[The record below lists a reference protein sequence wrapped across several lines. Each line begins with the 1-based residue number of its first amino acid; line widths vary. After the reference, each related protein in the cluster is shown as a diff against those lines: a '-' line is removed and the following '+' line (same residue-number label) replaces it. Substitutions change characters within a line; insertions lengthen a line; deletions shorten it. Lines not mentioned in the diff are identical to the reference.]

1 MDAIVK
7 PIAVAPCTSDVHTV
21 WEGEFIKIPRVEWGV
36 GMGHKQ
42 INGDLMPG
50 GRLRMEKLAK
60 LVTYGKLN
68 LCKLITL
75 RFEGFDKIEDAL
87 MLMKDKPKDLIK
99 PVVRIEK

>member
-1 MDAIVK
+1 
-7 PIAVAPCTSDVHTV
+7 
-21 WEGEFIKIPRVEWGV
+21 
-36 GMGHKQ
+36 MGHKQ

-87 MLMKDKPKDLIK
+87 MLMKDKLKDLIK